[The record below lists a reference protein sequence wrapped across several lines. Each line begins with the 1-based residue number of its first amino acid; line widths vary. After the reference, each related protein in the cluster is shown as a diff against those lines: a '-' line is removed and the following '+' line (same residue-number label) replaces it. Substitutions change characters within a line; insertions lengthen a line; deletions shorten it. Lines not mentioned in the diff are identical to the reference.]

1 MGKRNQALQGLFCHG
16 SRLVSER
23 TVDFYNS
30 AEYELTHYN
39 KVDAISQL
47 HDNNLLISHK
57 RVTAA
62 IVFIL

>member
-1 MGKRNQALQGLFCHG
+1 MALGWFLKGLF
-16 SRLVSER
+16 
-23 TVDFYNS
+23 DFYNS